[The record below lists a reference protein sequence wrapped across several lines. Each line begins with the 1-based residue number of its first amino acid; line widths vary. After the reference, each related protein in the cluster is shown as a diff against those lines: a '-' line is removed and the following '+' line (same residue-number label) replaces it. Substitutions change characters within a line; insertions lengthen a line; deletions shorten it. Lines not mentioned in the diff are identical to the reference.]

1 MQFYISRQ
9 KQFLKF
15 FKNKLK
21 CFKIKKW
28 EFIKF
33 NIYFIIFFT
42 LFFVYNK
49 AQSPFIYTEYN
60 SASVYFKEETIKNDV
75 QEKKDEIKDTKETK
89 EIPSI
94 IINYNP
100 TDIKID
106 DKIIKM
112 LKLTVNSK
120 FFNTK
125 VLPINI
131 LMNQEQKDPR
141 WQVSWN
147 KLILSTHIDNYNET
161 IKVFIH
167 ELWHLIDIYYLKNKW
182 WIDISDN
189 FYNISWIDY
198 NIKRKDANIDDFVSW
213 YSLSNKYED
222 FAESFV
228 FYIFHNET
236 FFNRTKN
243 NKTLKQKYNFFKK
256 YIFKNE
262 EFINTSFND
271 FNIKKYNWDSTKIN
285 INLKKYLYYIK

>member
-1 MQFYISRQ
+1 MAFNILNQI
-9 KQFLKF
+9 
-15 FKNKLK
+15 KNWDIL
-21 CFKIKKW
+21 
-28 EFIKF
+28 KF
-33 NIYFIIFFT
+33 NIYFIIFFI

-60 SASVYFKEETIKNDV
+60 SASVYFKEEIVLKNNKKQEEEVVVLKNNEIK
-75 QEKKDEIKDTKETK
+75 EKKEEEI
-89 EIPSI
+89 IPI
-94 IINYNP
+94 IINFNP
-100 TDIKID
+100 KDIKID

-112 LKLTVNSK
+112 LKLVVNSK

-131 LMNQEQKDPR
+131 LINQEQKDPR

-147 KLILSTHIDNYNET
+147 KLILSSHINNYNET
-161 IKVFIH
+161 LKVFVH
-167 ELWHLIDIYYLKNKW
+167 ELWHIVDIYYLKNKW
-182 WIDISDN
+182 WVDLSDK

-198 NIKRKDANIDDFVSW
+198 NIKKKDAGIDDFVSW

-228 FYIFHNET
+228 FYVFHNDD
-236 FFNRTKN
+236 FFARTKN
-243 NKTLKQKYNFFKK
+243 NQVLRQKYSFFKK

-262 EFINTSFND
+262 DFINTSFSEVPLN
-271 FNIKKYNWDSTKIN
+271 KYNWDSTKIL